1 MADVPQSVCPFCRLQ
16 AQGIIARVQ
25 SIVEMDE
32 AYDDFDNDSEPPQ
45 PACKRRQREIFRH
58 QVTTNSNSNSPAA
71 NGNSSSSAE
80 TKSANTA
87 TKGKAASDS
96 PRPGRGGG
104 GKVSTDKPFP
114 DKTKQGGKSEQRNLH
129 ENGWAAAGG
138 DASPGRKAGPGA
150 GKEKASGGGG
160 GGFSTRRGEGLQSSS
175 VENQGDSS
183 GKKPGKHARDTSPD
197 NAPPASPSKPKPGQ
211 GGTPTKSSKPL
222 KTQEASGKSAA
233 AVHQQQPQLDARKDR
248 LVSKSNVSAAETGK
262 TKTAHGAP
270 SRPSAAHVSRDRH
283 GSPERASKATTANG
297 HCDDGRVVDR
307 KPETEDD
314 RGRQPRP
321 RARPAVYGEPTEKLR
336 ALSPHKSPLFRP
348 TNKPKPNVVVARP
361 RSTVTANR
369 PKTTPPPVLQSTFFF
384 ASLLKKDQTDEE
396 DNNNNINN
404 GVPVWFQ
411 NPKGAVAG
419 HDFASAQAARSAGSR
434 KRMGALTETRLGDG
448 VGAPQHHRHHT
459 PYGRRSASE
468 IATPDI

>member
-1 MADVPQSVCPFCRLQ
+1 MCRFCLLQ

-25 SIVEMDE
+25 SIAELDE
-32 AYDDFDNDSEPPQ
+32 AYDDFNNDSQPPQ
-45 PACKRRQREIFRH
+45 PACKRRQREIFRY
-58 QVTTNSNSNSPAA
+58 QVTTNSNSDSTAA
-71 NGNSSSSAE
+71 NGNKSSSVE

-87 TKGKAASDS
+87 TKGKAANDS

-114 DKTKQGGKSEQRNLH
+114 VKTKQGGKSEQRNLH

-138 DASPGRKAGPGA
+138 DASPGRKVGPGA
-150 GKEKASGGGG
+150 GKEKTSG

-175 VENQGDSS
+175 VENQGDSL

-197 NAPPASPSKPKPGQ
+197 NASPASPSKPKPGQ
-211 GGTPTKSSKPL
+211 GGTPTKSNKPI

-233 AVHQQQPQLDARKDR
+233 AVHQQQPQLAARKDR
-248 LVSKSNVSAAETGK
+248 LVSKSNVSAADNGK
-262 TKTAHGAP
+262 TKAAHVAP

-283 GSPERASKATTANG
+283 GSPERANKATTANG
-297 HCDDGRVVDR
+297 HCDVVER

-314 RGRQPRP
+314 RGRQPGP
-321 RARPAVYGEPTEKLR
+321 RVRPAVYGEPTEKLR

-348 TNKPKPNVVVARP
+348 VNKPKPNAVVAGP

-369 PKTTPPPVLQSTFFF
+369 PKTTPVPVLQSTFFF
-384 ASLLKKDQTDEE
+384 ASLLKNDQSDGE
-396 DNNNNINN
+396 DNNNNNS
-404 GVPVWFQ
+404 VPVWFQ

-419 HDFASAQAARSAGSR
+419 HDFASATAARSAGSR
-434 KRMGALTETRLGDG
+434 KRTGALTETRLGDG
-448 VGAPQHHRHHT
+448 VGAPQHHRHYT
-459 PYGRRSASE
+459 PNGRRSASE